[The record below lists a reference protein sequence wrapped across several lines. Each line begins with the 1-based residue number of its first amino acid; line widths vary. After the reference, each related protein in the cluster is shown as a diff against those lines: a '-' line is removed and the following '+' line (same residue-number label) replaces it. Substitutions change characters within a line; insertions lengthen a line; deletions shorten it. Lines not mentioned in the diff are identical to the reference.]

1 MSLFKTTITRG
12 KAPLEPSNI
21 KPNGIYAVRTMLTPE
36 LCEQW
41 GVSKNRGEQWGLV
54 QLDDKGRVFATYNV
68 LAKDTYIKEPATNF
82 PAQGTRPRTDVATLS
97 LFTSTPQERE
107 FMQYRVVIG
116 EQSERILKVEKE
128 LSTMRSNENMRL
140 FNEHTKMECW
150 YYRLFTGI
158 AEWLYVNFR

>member
-68 LAKDTYIKEPATNF
+68 LAKDTYIKEAIK
-82 PAQGTRPRTDVATLS
+82 GTRPRTDVATLS

-107 FMQYRVVIG
+107 FMQYRVIID
-116 EQSERILKVEKE
+116 EQSERILRVERD
-128 LSTMRSNENMRL
+128 LSTMRSEHNVRI
-140 FNEHTKMECW
+140 FNEHMKMERW
-150 YYRLFTGI
+150 YYRLFVGI
-158 AEWLYVNFR
+158 AEWLYVNCK